1 LLSNFSLKEA
11 SYSGGGN
18 ITFKG
23 SLEEQTY
30 YESKIFQGEFLLNDL
45 PIHFIYS
52 VSYIFFIII
61 AEKTAHINMFFLVLR
76 MPSYLEYLPMHESY

>member
-1 LLSNFSLKEA
+1 LKEA
-11 SYSGGGN
+11 SFSGGGN

-30 YESKIFQGEFLLNDL
+30 FERKILQGEFLLGED

-52 VSYIFFIII
+52 VSYKFFMAIDENASI
-61 AEKTAHINMFFLVLR
+61 
-76 MPSYLEYLPMHESY
+76 